1 MTFGIR
7 EYGERYVVI
16 GLSDTVINGEQQFL
30 GHWNGRHFVPTPAD
44 AMHFYT
50 WDDALEAIQT
60 GISVQSA
67 GRAPSATAA
76 RARKLSRLRAVD
88 RKAHSSGRLHVLR

>member
-7 EYGERYVVI
+7 EYGERFVVI

-30 GHWNGRHFVPTPAD
+30 GHWNGRHFVPSPAD

-50 WDDALEAIQT
+50 WDDALEVIQT
-60 GISVQSA
+60 GIPVQSA
-67 GRAPSATAA
+67 LRPPIVTAA
-76 RARKLSRLRAVD
+76 RARKLSRLRAAD
-88 RKAHSSGRLHVLR
+88 RKAHSSGRLAVLR